1 MGIACLAVMHS
12 RSKFMRKN
20 MAAVDVLNSSGK
32 KVSETQ
38 LPDQIFNT
46 PIKKSVLH
54 QVVRSQLAAK
64 REGTAACKTRAMV
77 KGSTKKL
84 FRQKGTGNARA
95 GSVKSPLR
103 KGGGVIFGPSQR
115 SFAIKV
121 PKKVKKLALKMALSS
136 KMEDNTIF
144 VIDDFNL
151 EAIKTKELANVLNSL
166 ELSDLL
172 IVSDTEDTNLLLSS
186 RNIPDIKVIRT
197 EGLNVYDILKF
208 KNLLLVESTIQNIQG
223 RLS

>member
-1 MGIACLAVMHS
+1 
-12 RSKFMRKN
+12 
-20 MAAVDVLNSSGK
+20 MATVDVLDSAGK

-38 LPDQIFNT
+38 LADEIFNT

-54 QVVRSQLAAK
+54 EVVRSQLVAK
-64 REGTAACKTRAMV
+64 REGTAACKTRGMV
-77 KGSTKKL
+77 TGSTKKL

-115 SFAIKV
+115 SYAIKV

-136 KMEDNTIF
+136 KVEDNTIY
-144 VIDDFNL
+144 VIDDFKL
-151 EAIKTKELANVLNSL
+151 ETIKTKEVVNVLNAL

-172 IVSDTEDTNLLLSS
+172 IVSDTEEANLLLSS
-186 RNIPDIKVIRT
+186 RNIPDVKVIKT

-208 KNLLLVESTIQNIQG
+208 KNLLLVESSIKNIEG

>member
-1 MGIACLAVMHS
+1 MAV
-12 RSKFMRKN
+12 
-20 MAAVDVLNSSGK
+20 VDVLNSAGE

-38 LPDQIFNT
+38 LPDAIFNT
-46 PIKKSVLH
+46 PVKTSVLH
-54 QVVRSQLAAK
+54 QVVRSQLVAK
-64 REGTAACKTRAMV
+64 REGTAACKTRGMV

-103 KGGGVIFGPSQR
+103 KGGGVIFGPTPR
-115 SFAIKV
+115 SYAIKV

-136 KMEDNTIF
+136 KMGENTIK

-151 EAIKTKELANVLNSL
+151 ETIKTKELVNVLKTL

-172 IVSDTEDTNLLLSS
+172 IVSDAEDKNLLLSS
-186 RNIPDIKVIRT
+186 RNIPDVKVIKT
-197 EGLNVYDILKF
+197 EGLNVVDILKF
-208 KNLLLVESTIQNIQG
+208 KNLLLVESTIKNIEG
-223 RLS
+223 RLN

>member
-1 MGIACLAVMHS
+1 
-12 RSKFMRKN
+12 
-20 MAAVDVLNSSGK
+20 MATVDVLNSAGE

-38 LPDQIFNT
+38 LPDEIFKT
-46 PIKKSVLH
+46 SVKTSVLH
-54 QVVRSQLAAK
+54 QVVRSQLVAK
-64 REGTAACKTRAMV
+64 REGTAASKTRGMV
-77 KGSTKKL
+77 KGSTRKL

-95 GSVKSPLR
+95 GSIKSPLR

-121 PKKVKKLALKMALSS
+121 PKKVRKLALKMALSS
-136 KMEDNTIF
+136 KVEENTIT

-151 EAIKTKELANVLNSL
+151 ETIKTKDLANVLKTLSL
-166 ELSDLL
+166 SNLL
-172 IVSDTEDTNLLLSS
+172 IVSDSEDTNLLLSA
-186 RNIPDIKVIRT
+186 RNIPDIKVIKT

-208 KNLLLVESTIQNIQG
+208 KNLLLVESSIKNIEG

>member
-1 MGIACLAVMHS
+1 
-12 RSKFMRKN
+12 
-20 MAAVDVLNSSGK
+20 MAAVDVLNSAGK

-38 LPDQIFNT
+38 LPEEIFNIPVRT
-46 PIKKSVLH
+46 SVLH
-54 QVVRSQLAAK
+54 QVVRSQLVAK
-64 REGTAACKTRAMV
+64 REGTAACKTRSMV
-77 KGSTKKL
+77 RGSTKKL

-115 SFAIKV
+115 SYAIKV
-121 PKKVKKLALKMALSS
+121 PKKVRKLALKMALSS
-136 KMEDNTIF
+136 KMENNTIY

-151 EAIKTKELANVLNSL
+151 EAVKTRKFANVLKIL

-172 IVSDTEDTNLLLSS
+172 IVSDADDTNLLLSS
-186 RNIPDIKVIRT
+186 RNIPDIKVIKT
-197 EGLNVYDILKF
+197 EGLNVVDILKF
-208 KNLLLVESTIQNIQG
+208 KNLLLVESSINNIKG

>member
-1 MGIACLAVMHS
+1 
-12 RSKFMRKN
+12 
-20 MAAVDVLNSSGK
+20 MAAVDVLNSSGE

-54 QVVRSQLAAK
+54 QVVRFQLAAK

-103 KGGGVIFGPSQR
+103 KGGGVIFGPSPR
-115 SFAIKV
+115 SFAFKV

-136 KMEDNTIF
+136 KVEDNTIF

-151 EAIKTKELANVLNSL
+151 EAIKTKDLANVLNSL

-172 IVSDTEDTNLLLSS
+172 IVSDTDDKNLLLSS
-186 RNIPDIKVIRT
+186 RNIPDIKVIKT

>member
-1 MGIACLAVMHS
+1 
-12 RSKFMRKN
+12 
-20 MAAVDVLNSSGK
+20 MAAVDVLNSAGE

-38 LPDQIFNT
+38 LSEEIFNT
-46 PIKKSVLH
+46 PVKNSVLH
-54 QVVRSQLAAK
+54 EVVRSQLVAK
-64 REGTAACKTRAMV
+64 REGTAACKTRGMV

-115 SFAIKV
+115 SYAFKV

-136 KMEDNTIF
+136 KVEDSTLY
-144 VIDDFNL
+144 VIDDFKMEN
-151 EAIKTKELANVLNSL
+151 IKTKEFVSVLNAL
-166 ELSDLL
+166 KLSDLL
-172 IVSDTEDTNLLLSS
+172 IVSDSEETNLLLSS
-186 RNIPDIKVIRT
+186 RNIPDVKVIKT

-208 KNLLLVESTIQNIQG
+208 KNLLLVESTIKNIEG

>member
-1 MGIACLAVMHS
+1 
-12 RSKFMRKN
+12 MRKN
-20 MAAVDVLNSSGK
+20 MATVDVLNSAGE

-38 LPDQIFNT
+38 LPDEIFKT
-46 PIKKSVLH
+46 SVKTSVLH
-54 QVVRSQLAAK
+54 QVVRSQLVAK
-64 REGTAACKTRAMV
+64 REGTAASKTRGMV
-77 KGSTKKL
+77 KGSTRKL

-121 PKKVKKLALKMALSS
+121 PKKVRKLALKMALSS
-136 KMEDNTIF
+136 KAEENTIT

-151 EAIKTKELANVLNSL
+151 EIIKTKDLVNVLKALSL
-166 ELSDLL
+166 SNLL
-172 IVSDTEDTNLLLSS
+172 IVSDTEDTNLLLSA
-186 RNIPDIKVIRT
+186 RNISDIKVIKT

-208 KNLLLVESTIQNIQG
+208 QNLLLVESSIKNIEG